1 MEPKLGRILEQA
13 REERG
18 ISLHQAEQAT
28 KIRARYLQELER
40 ENFDVLPPV
49 YVQGSLRT
57 YADYL
62 GLDAEALVR
71 EYKHRQTPR
80 EDPQEPVPGGP
91 PGGGAAGSPAVGAA
105 TAESHT
111 TTEEKEFV
119 APKLRP
125 LGDNGLYLASA
136 ALLVIILAVV
146 AFVST
151 LAANGQPPVSHLQDP
166 MASQEGELAYQPRS
180 ASDKRNA
187 GGERDSRTP
196 EQGAKSPDENA
207 ERGTGQKER
216 TGDDQDGPDG
226 SQDPAAASTAQPSP
240 VTAQSTAQ
248 STATPASSATG
259 TAAPAA
265 TRPEPAPTGATSSAP
280 EPAARSSDGDPPRR
294 RVVTIRRPS
303 SGGPAAVRRLSL
315 PGRRMIVVRPRALA
329 R

>member
-1 MEPKLGRILEQA
+1 MEPKIGRILEQA

-71 EYKHRQTPR
+71 ELKHRRAPR
-80 EDPQEPVPGGP
+80 DDPQGPVSGGS
-91 PGGGAAGSPAVGAA
+91 PGGGFAGSPAS
-105 TAESHT
+105 ESRRT
-111 TTEEKEFV
+111 PEEKGFV
-119 APKLRP
+119 VPALRP
-125 LGDNGLYLASA
+125 VGNNVLYLASA
-136 ALLVIILAVV
+136 ALLVIFLAVV

-151 LAANGQPPVSHLQDP
+151 IAAKNGEPPVSHLRDP
-166 MASQEGELAYQPRS
+166 MASQEDQLAIQPQS
-180 ASDKRNA
+180 ASDGQNA
-187 GGERDSRTP
+187 GRESESHTP
-196 EQGAKSPDENA
+196 EQEANSPGGNA
-207 ERGTGQKER
+207 EEGSGQRER
-216 TGDDQDGPDG
+216 AGEDRDGPDG
-226 SQDPAAASTAQPSP
+226 SQDSASVSTAQPSP
-240 VTAQSTAQ
+240 ATAQ
-248 STATPASSATG
+248 STATPASSAPGTAAPG

-265 TRPEPAPTGATSSAP
+265 ARPEPAPAGAASSAP
-280 EPAARSSDGDPPRR
+280 EPAARQSDGDPPGR

-303 SGGPAAVRRLSL
+303 SGGPAAVGGSSL
-315 PGRRMIVVRPRALA
+315 PGRRMIEFRPRPLA

>member
-1 MEPKLGRILEQA
+1 MEPKIGRILEQA

-71 EYKHRQTPR
+71 ELKLRQTPR
-80 EDPQEPVPGGP
+80 DEPQGPVHGGS
-91 PGGGAAGSPAVGAA
+91 PGGGSAGSPALAVGATA
-105 TAESHT
+105 GAAAAESPR
-111 TTEEKEFV
+111 TTEEKGFV
-119 APKLRP
+119 APTLRP
-125 LGDNGLYLASA
+125 VGNNGLYLASA

-146 AFVST
+146 AYVST
-151 LAANGQPPVSHLQDP
+151 LAANGQPPVSHLRDP
-166 MASQEGELAYQPRS
+166 MASQEYQLAYQPRS
-180 ASDKRNA
+180 ASGGRNE
-187 GGERDSRTP
+187 GGESESRTP

-207 ERGTGQKER
+207 EGGAGQKER

-226 SQDPAAASTAQPSP
+226 SQDSAAASTPQPSP
-240 VTAQSTAQ
+240 ATAR
-248 STATPASSATG
+248 STATPVSPAPS

-265 TRPEPAPTGATSSAP
+265 TRPEPEPTGSASSD
-280 EPAARSSDGDPPRR
+280 PAAREPDGGSPGR

-303 SGGPAAVRRLSL
+303 SGGPAAVGGSSL
-315 PGRRMIVVRPRALA
+315 PGRRMIVVRPRPLA

>member
-1 MEPKLGRILEQA
+1 MEPEIGRILKQA

-57 YADYL
+57 YADFL
-62 GLDAEALVR
+62 GLDSGALVR
-71 EYKHRQTPR
+71 ELKHRQAPR
-80 EDPQEPVPGGP
+80 DEPQGPVHGGS
-91 PGGGAAGSPAVGAA
+91 PGGGAAGSPAPAVGAA
-105 TAESHT
+105 AAESRG
-111 TTEEKEFV
+111 TTEEKGFV
-119 APKLRP
+119 VPALRP
-125 LGDNGLYLASA
+125 VGNNGLYLASA

-151 LAANGQPPVSHLQDP
+151 LAANGQPPVSHLRDP

-180 ASDKRNA
+180 ASDGRNA

-207 ERGTGQKER
+207 EGGGGQKRR

-226 SQDPAAASTAQPSP
+226 SQDSAAASTAQQSP
-240 VTAQSTAQ
+240 TTAQ
-248 STATPASSATG
+248 STATPAPG

-265 TRPEPAPTGATSSAP
+265 TRPEPAPTGAASSAP
-280 EPAARSSDGDPPRR
+280 EPAARQSDGDPPGR

-303 SGGPAAVRRLSL
+303 SGGPAAVGGSSL
-315 PGRRMIVVRPRALA
+315 PGRRMIVVRPRPLA

>member
-125 LGDNGLYLASA
+125 LGNNGLYLASA

-151 LAANGQPPVSHLQDP
+151 LAAHGQPPVSHLRDP
-166 MASQEGELAYQPRS
+166 MAPQEGELAYQPRS
-180 ASDKRNA
+180 ASDGRNA

-207 ERGTGQKER
+207 EGGGSQKER
-216 TGDDQDGPDG
+216 TGDDQNRPDG
-226 SQDPAAASTAQPSP
+226 SQDSAAASTAQQSP
-240 VTAQSTAQ
+240 TTAQ
-248 STATPASSATG
+248 STATPASPAPG

-265 TRPEPAPTGATSSAP
+265 TRPEPSPTGAASSAP
-280 EPAARSSDGDPPRR
+280 EPAARPSDGDSPGR

-303 SGGPAAVRRLSL
+303 SGGPAAVGRSSL
-315 PGRRMIVVRPRALA
+315 PGRRMIVVRPRPLA

>member
-1 MEPKLGRILEQA
+1 MEPKIGRILEQA

-18 ISLHQAEQAT
+18 ISLDQAEQAT

-71 EYKHRQTPR
+71 ELKHRQTPR
-80 EDPQEPVPGGP
+80 DGPQGPVHGGS
-91 PGGGAAGSPAVGAA
+91 PGGGAADSPAP
-105 TAESHT
+105 ESRR
-111 TTEEKEFV
+111 TTEEKGFV
-119 APKLRP
+119 VPA
-125 LGDNGLYLASA
+125 LGPVGNNGLYLASA

-151 LAANGQPPVSHLQDP
+151 LAANGQPPVSHLRDP

-180 ASDKRNA
+180 ASDGRNA

-196 EQGAKSPDENA
+196 EQGAQSPDENA
-207 ERGTGQKER
+207 EGWAGQKER
-216 TGDDQDGPDG
+216 TGDGQDGPDG
-226 SQDPAAASTAQPSP
+226 SQDSAAASTAQPSP

-265 TRPEPAPTGATSSAP
+265 TRPEPAPTGAASSAP
-280 EPAARSSDGDPPRR
+280 EPAARPSDGDPPGR

-303 SGGPAAVRRLSL
+303 SGGPAAVVRSSL
-315 PGRRMIVVRPRALA
+315 PGRRMIVVRPRPLA

>member
-1 MEPKLGRILEQA
+1 MEPKIGRILEQA
-13 REERG
+13 RQERG
-18 ISLHQAEQAT
+18 ISLDQAEQAT

-49 YVQGSLRT
+49 YVQGFLRT

-62 GLDAEALVR
+62 GLDAEALVQ
-71 EYKHRQTPR
+71 ELKHRQTPR
-80 EDPQEPVPGGP
+80 AEPQEPVHGGSQ
-91 PGGGAAGSPAVGAA
+91 GGGAAGSPAP
-105 TAESHT
+105 ESRR
-111 TTEEKEFV
+111 TTEEKGFV
-119 APKLRP
+119 VPALRP
-125 LGDNGLYLASA
+125 VGNNGLYLASA

-151 LAANGQPPVSHLQDP
+151 LAAHGQPPVSHLRDP

-180 ASDKRNA
+180 ASDGRNA

-207 ERGTGQKER
+207 EGRGSQKER
-216 TGDDQDGPDG
+216 TGDDQNGPDG
-226 SQDPAAASTAQPSP
+226 SQDSAAASTVQQSP
-240 VTAQSTAQ
+240 TTAQ
-248 STATPASSATG
+248 STATPASPAPG

-265 TRPEPAPTGATSSAP
+265 TRPEPSPTGAASSAP
-280 EPAARSSDGDPPRR
+280 EPAARPSDGDSPGR

-303 SGGPAAVRRLSL
+303 SGGPAAVGRSSL
-315 PGRRMIVVRPRALA
+315 PGRRMIVVRPRPLA